1 MAFEQRDNSGSLWVN
16 DRKTADNHPDR
27 TGTVMVSGKLYFIN
41 GPLAADK
48 SRAEMGDEIA
58 F

>member
-16 DRKTADNHPDR
+16 DRKLSFKPKDDA
-27 TGTVMVSGKLYFIN
+27 
-41 GPLAADK
+41 LAADK
-48 SRAEMGDEIA
+48 SRAEMDDEIA